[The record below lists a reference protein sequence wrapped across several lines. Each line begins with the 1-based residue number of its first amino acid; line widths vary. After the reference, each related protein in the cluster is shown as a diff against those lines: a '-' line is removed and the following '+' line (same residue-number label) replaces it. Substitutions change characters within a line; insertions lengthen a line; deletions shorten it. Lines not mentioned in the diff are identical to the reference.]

1 MRKLR
6 TRILV
11 GGAVAITAGA
21 AAFAVTTAAGA
32 KTTAST
38 TALTTA
44 TAKAGTTLSITAGAS
59 TIKVG
64 ERDAIEGTL
73 LANGKPAAHKVVEL
87 RAYSA
92 RTHRWRAVRITL
104 TGKQGQVRFGVRP
117 WATRD
122 YELFYH
128 GNAKLAG
135 ATSAQVTV
143 TVTGA
148 PAKWPT
154 VLSLSAAPGGVKAGQ
169 AVKLTGTLSV
179 EGRPL
184 RHRAVALDRYDA
196 ATKKW
201 VRTGIEFTGARGQ
214 VSFTREPTSSAT
226 FELVYAGGPRLT
238 AAHSASDTVTVTG

>member
-1 MRKLR
+1 MRKPR
-6 TRILV
+6 TRVLV
-11 GGAVAITAGA
+11 GGAVAIFAGA
-21 AAFAVTTAAGA
+21 TAFAVTTAAGA
-32 KTTAST
+32 MTTANT

-44 TAKAGTTLSITAGAS
+44 TAKAGTTLSIAAGTS

-64 ERDAIEGTL
+64 ERDTIEGTL

-87 RAYSA
+87 RAFNA
-92 RTHRWRAVRITL
+92 RTHRWRAIRITL
-104 TGKQGQVRFGVRP
+104 TGKQGQVKFGLRP
-117 WATRD
+117 WETRD

-135 ATSAQVTV
+135 ATSAQVMV
-143 TVTGA
+143 TVTGT

-154 VLSLSAAPGGVKAGQ
+154 VLSLSAVPGSVRAGE

-184 RHRAVALDRYDA
+184 RHRVVSLYRYDA

-201 VRTGIEFTGARGQ
+201 VRTGIEFTGPRGE

-226 FELVYAGGPRLT
+226 FELVFAGGPRLT
-238 AAHSASDTVTVTG
+238 AAHSASDAVAVTS